1 MMQYLLSEEEY
12 ELLKKV
18 QQYKIDLSKKK
29 LQKLCTE
36 ICDTMPVQ
44 WGWGNKKD
52 DPEYL
57 KPWRCILTV
66 KKEAEQSGDTYYHDD
81 WFCDKCPVQD
91 ICPNP
96 CKSWS
101 K

>member
-1 MMQYLLSEEEY
+1 MQYILTEEEY
-12 ELLKKV
+12 SDLKKK
-18 QQYKIDLSKKK
+18 QKYDINLSKKK
-29 LQKLCTE
+29 LQELCTK

-44 WGWGNKKD
+44 WGWGKKD

-66 KKEAEQSGDTYYHDD
+66 EKEAEESGVTYYHDD
-81 WFCDKCPVQD
+81 WFCDKCPVQA
-91 ICPNP
+91 ICPQER
-96 CKSWS
+96 KSWS